1 MTPEDRDEHRRQIIW
16 GLEQQYQQAEAKA
29 LKAETDA
36 AQAKREMQALEA
48 ARLRAQAP
56 ALLGDKCPACWITHG
71 VKSNLVAV
79 VHEDPANFDRL
90 ECKSCGYFEE
100 IRND

>member
-1 MTPEDRDEHRRQIIW
+1 MTTEERNENRRQIVG
-16 GLEQQYQQAEAKA
+16 GLEQEYQQADAKL
-29 LKAETDA
+29 LKADA
-36 AQAKREMQALEA
+36 DGAEAKREMQSLEA

-90 ECKSCGYFEE
+90 ECKACGYFED